1 MSPIKPSE
9 KEEEYFLRKEAEKRK
24 AAAEQAK
31 QDLAEAEQQKLK
43 ELHYMRCCKCG
54 MEMTEIT
61 YRGVQIDKCFSC
73 GGIYL
78 DDGELE
84 QLAGDDQKGGL
95 LSGLRRIFSGE
106 EPEA

>member
-1 MSPIKPSE
+1 MSPVKPSE
-9 KEEEYFLRKEAEKRK
+9 KEEEYFLRQQAEKMK
-24 AAAEQAK
+24 AHADKVREETEAAEQ
-31 QDLAEAEQQKLK
+31 ERLK
-43 ELHYMRCCKCG
+43 KLHYMRCAKCG

-61 YRGVQIDKCFSC
+61 YRGVQIDKCFAC

-84 QLAGDDQKGGL
+84 QLAGTDQKGGV